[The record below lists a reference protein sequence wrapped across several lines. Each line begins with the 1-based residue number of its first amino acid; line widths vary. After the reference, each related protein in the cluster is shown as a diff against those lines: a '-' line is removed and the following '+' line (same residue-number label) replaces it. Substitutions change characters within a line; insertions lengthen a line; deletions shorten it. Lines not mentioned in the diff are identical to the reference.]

1 MKSDDVR
8 RMRERL
14 GWTQEDLAR
23 ELGVHRVTVARWE
36 TGEHSVPAPV
46 AKLLARFAAERK
58 STKRRK

>member
-1 MKSDDVR
+1 
-8 RMRERL
+8 MRERL